1 MQKTASIYL
10 VPFAL
15 GVETRCYA
23 ELKMPFLDASKR
35 ARVNKLKTAH
45 RWTPIDS
52 HVSLGMGI
60 EV

>member
-23 ELKMPFLDASKR
+23 GLERRFLTCANE
-35 ARVNKLKTAH
+35 RVWTSVKLQSHALKLKKNG
-45 RWTPIDS
+45 PLDPF
-52 HVSLGMGI
+52 
-60 EV
+60 